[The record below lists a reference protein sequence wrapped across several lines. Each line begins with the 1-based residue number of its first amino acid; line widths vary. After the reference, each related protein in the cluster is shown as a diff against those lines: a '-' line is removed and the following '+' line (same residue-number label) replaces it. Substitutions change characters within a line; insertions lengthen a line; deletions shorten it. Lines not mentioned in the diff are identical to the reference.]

1 MPSDAPFCPLRSLW
15 LVDGRNEGAGERA
28 QALSPLCVLL
38 ELEQGRTVCAHNW
51 RESQEVRRG
60 PCDAACERAAEAGRA
75 PESLLAQIHKREQGT
90 TAIKDEL
97 ARSPHR
103 LQTNGKE
110 LESLKAAIISRM
122 GKFQDLMPP
131 T

>member
-1 MPSDAPFCPLRSLW
+1 
-15 LVDGRNEGAGERA
+15 LV
-28 QALSPLCVLL
+28 
-38 ELEQGRTVCAHNW
+38 
-51 RESQEVRRG
+51 
-60 PCDAACERAAEAGRA
+60 AACVQGRA

-90 TAIKDEL
+90 AAIKDEL

-122 GKFQDLMPP
+122 GKFQDLMHADVPLP
-131 T
+131 VNPGRAQGLHDPWRN

>member
-1 MPSDAPFCPLRSLW
+1 VLNFAP
-15 LVDGRNEGAGERA
+15 
-28 QALSPLCVLL
+28 
-38 ELEQGRTVCAHNW
+38 
-51 RESQEVRRG
+51 
-60 PCDAACERAAEAGRA
+60 

-90 TAIKDEL
+90 AAIKDEL

-122 GKFQDLMPP
+122 GKFQDLTGTGITRSVEKLSWGPCYRP
-131 T
+131 LA

>member
-1 MPSDAPFCPLRSLW
+1 
-15 LVDGRNEGAGERA
+15 LV
-28 QALSPLCVLL
+28 
-38 ELEQGRTVCAHNW
+38 
-51 RESQEVRRG
+51 
-60 PCDAACERAAEAGRA
+60 AACAQGRA

-90 TAIKDEL
+90 AAIKDEL

-122 GKFQDLMPP
+122 GKFQDLMHADVPLARQSGMGTGITRSVEKLSWGP
-131 T
+131 CYRLLA